1 MRIAIV
7 GAHRVGKSTL
17 AEELLMNLP
26 GYTLEMEPYYQLE
39 ASGYEFSETPFAEDF
54 MEQFNY
60 SVSLVS
66 RSEDN
71 VIFDRCAIDILAY
84 LHVIDPGR
92 NIELPYETAQTVIA
106 GIDLLVFVPIE
117 EPDLIP
123 IHQTDL
129 PKLRS
134 RVNDLLYDWIGDFD
148 IQTIEVS
155 GTLSNRRDQVLAA
168 VNSRNH

>member
-26 GYTLEMEPYYQLE
+26 GYILEMEPYYQLE
-39 ASGYEFSETPFAEDF
+39 TSGHEFSEIPTAEDF
-54 MEQFNY
+54 IEQFNY
-60 SVSLVS
+60 SARLVS
-66 RSEDN
+66 KSEGN
-71 VIFDRCAIDILAY
+71 VIFDRCVIDILAY
-84 LHVIDPGR
+84 LHVIVPGM
-92 NIELPYETAQTVIA
+92 NIQLLFEAAQSVIA

-123 IHQTDL
+123 CRQTDL

-134 RVNDLLYDWIGDFD
+134 RVNNLLYDWIGDFG
-148 IQTIEVS
+148 IEVIEVS
-155 GTLSNRRDQVLAA
+155 GTLSNRRDQVLAKI
-168 VNSRNH
+168 S

>member
-39 ASGYEFSETPFAEDF
+39 TSGHEFSEIPTAEDF
-54 MEQFNY
+54 IEQFNY
-60 SVSLVS
+60 SARLVS
-66 RSEDN
+66 KSEGN
-71 VIFDRCAIDILAY
+71 VIFDRCVIDILVY
-84 LHVIDPGR
+84 LRVIAPGM
-92 NIELPYETAQTVIA
+92 NIQLLFEAAQSVIA

-123 IHQTDL
+123 CRQTDL

-134 RVNDLLYDWIGDFD
+134 RVNNLLYDWIGDFG
-148 IQTIEVS
+148 IEVIEVG
-155 GTLSNRRDQVLAA
+155 GTLSNRRDQVLAKI
-168 VNSRNH
+168 S